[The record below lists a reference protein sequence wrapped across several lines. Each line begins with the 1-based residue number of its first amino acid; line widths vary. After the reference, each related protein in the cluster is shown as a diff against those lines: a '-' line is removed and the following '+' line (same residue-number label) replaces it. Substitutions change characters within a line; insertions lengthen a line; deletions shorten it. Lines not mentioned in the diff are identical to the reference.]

1 MWLHSGSIRSGQ
13 AHLTAN
19 PTLCQ
24 TGSGATERLDSHP
37 IPRNHE
43 WTQRG
48 EAASTL
54 ECADLS
60 ALSAGDLSPSNA
72 GRRPTLPGR
81 WTRPCF
87 GDKSQSGKS
96 GDKSPHSKFLPTCAR
111 SFITV
116 AGIHTNHA
124 GQIEQIE
131 WSGGANMIRPMASS
145 VSALSGIVANGH
157 QAIHF

>member
-1 MWLHSGSIRSGQ
+1 MEGCHRAWRCSTWSRQLEYPPE
-13 AHLTAN
+13 L
-19 PTLCQ
+19 Q
-24 TGSGATERLDSHP
+24 TTNGHER
-37 IPRNHE
+37 
-43 WTQRG
+43 TQRG
-48 EAASTL
+48 EAATSL

-145 VSALSGIVANGH
+145 VSALSGIVANG
-157 QAIHF
+157 